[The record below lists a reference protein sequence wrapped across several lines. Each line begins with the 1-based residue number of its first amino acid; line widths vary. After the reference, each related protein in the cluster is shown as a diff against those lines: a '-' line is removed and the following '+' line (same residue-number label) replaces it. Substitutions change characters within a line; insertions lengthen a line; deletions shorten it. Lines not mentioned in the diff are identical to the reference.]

1 MLVWMHFLISLSN
14 NPIFQHDYFINS
26 YTYMDNIKSPN
37 IDLGEFQPD
46 HLRPIPTI
54 ISTDFPWIENLINV
68 NV

>member
-1 MLVWMHFLISLSN
+1 
-14 NPIFQHDYFINS
+14 
-26 YTYMDNIKSPN
+26 MDNIKSPN